1 LIDCFAAKKIGITS
15 IGMDGEPFDNVTKL
29 PKPRIKVYPGFL
41 VATTIDCLLASDSQY
56 DMLYESDISTPLGKV
71 VVARINKTG
80 HCLIAGPSSICEME
94 KIIGKLKENGAEK
107 IFVDGAFSRQS
118 TAKLSDATILC
129 IGANRSPIME
139 EVIKDALSIIERLSL
154 PVADKHLLFLG
165 NYSQITTID
174 KSGKVTRQLETSV
187 ITDLDKVMAMLSN
200 DTEYM
205 YLPNAVTMQFAKK
218 LIKSKI
224 ALNTKIIMKTPLNFI
239 TDDQMGKHIQL
250 LKDRLYVLRP
260 VNLIAVCFNPYS
272 PRGYR
277 FDNQIFY
284 EKLQENIDF
293 PLINVLEKESD
304 DSE

>member
-1 LIDCFAAKKIGITS
+1 
-15 IGMDGEPFDNVTKL
+15 
-29 PKPRIKVYPGFL
+29 